1 MKDILTVVT
10 GGAHDEDRLVNATQL
25 SRIFGSH
32 VTVAVVSELPNPPI
46 YAGDP
51 VGGGVLISSG
61 LHAAT
66 VSRAAEL
73 KDWAEARLA
82 ALSSPASIVTLNDFR
97 NNLGELLCKYSRLS
111 DLFVATLPADS
122 SNADLMSL
130 MVDTVLVEGAC
141 PILCLPHQARSLMKS
156 THAVLAWNGSR
167 EAARALNASIPLLGH
182 MKAVT
187 VLQVDADL
195 RRAGDE
201 HGPGDDVLTRLKH
214 HGIAPTLDRVAS
226 DGLMTAAAIIA
237 EVKRLGADLLV
248 MGAQA
253 EGGLRQWFQSS
264 VSRGVL
270 ADANIPLLIAN

>member
-1 MKDILTVVT
+1 
-10 GGAHDEDRLVNATQL
+10 
-25 SRIFGSH
+25 
-32 VTVAVVSELPNPPI
+32 
-46 YAGDP
+46 
-51 VGGGVLISSG
+51 
-61 LHAAT
+61 
-66 VSRAAEL
+66 
-73 KDWAEARLA
+73 
-82 ALSSPASIVTLNDFR
+82 
-97 NNLGELLCKYSRLS
+97 
-111 DLFVATLPADS
+111 
-122 SNADLMSL
+122 
-130 MVDTVLVEGAC
+130 
-141 PILCLPHQARSLMKS
+141 
-156 THAVLAWNGSR
+156 
-167 EAARALNASIPLLGH
+167 

-253 EGGLRQWFQSS
+253 EGGLRQWFQSR